1 LNSARLTAGLSLLLG
16 ALVFTSPLCAQSLSD
31 DEESVTEEEPFPGD
45 DFIFEAPPLVFEA
58 SPVIDV
64 RSFDAIFPDLSRLKR
79 IRVMSDEGLR
89 NSFEKDD
96 SPLFIPD
103 PDSGIDLISDVM
115 KKKPSHIVEA
125 LVVVPYHE
133 RELDILDIYNA
144 LRNIKDIKDYP
155 VSWYG
160 NDIYIFTET
169 TRLESARN
177 RKPVPDPAPADILP
191 YSETMY
197 LRFVDS
203 FMGDLYLR
211 GDISISLYG
220 ITYSMTNFRD
230 VRYSVFRIMKEE
242 RFTAIIY
249 LEPVKEGILIYSMSG
264 LYLPNF
270 IAKRVNLTPNMNR
283 RITVLLNWIVDGLR
297 RQESVLQYNRFYMPG
312 M

>member
-1 LNSARLTAGLSLLLG
+1 LNSARLTAGLSLLFG
-16 ALVFTSPLCAQSLSD
+16 ALVFISPLYAQSVPD
-31 DEESVTEEEPFPGD
+31 EEEPVITEESFLGD
-45 DFIFEAPPLVFEA
+45 DLIFEAPPLVFEA
-58 SPVIDV
+58 SPVIEL
-64 RSFDAIFPDLSRLKR
+64 RSFDAVFPGFSRSKKS
-79 IRVMSDEGLR
+79 RVMSEEGLR

-96 SPLFIPD
+96 SPLIVPD
-103 PDSGIDLISDVM
+103 PDSGIDLLSDVM
-115 KKKPSHIVEA
+115 KKNPSHIVEA
-125 LVVVPYHE
+125 LVVVPCHE
-133 RELDILDIYNA
+133 RELDLLDIYNA

-155 VSWYG
+155 INWYG

-177 RKPVPDPAPADILP
+177 RKPVPDPAPADMLP

-197 LRFVDS
+197 LRFVDPY
-203 FMGDLYLR
+203 MGDLYLR
-211 GDISISLYG
+211 GNISVSLYG
-220 ITYSMTNFRD
+220 LTYNLTNFRD

-270 IAKRVNLTPNMNR
+270 IAKRINLTPNMNR
-283 RITVLLNWIVDGLR
+283 RITVLLNWIIDGLR
-297 RQESVLQYNRFYMPG
+297 KQESILQYNLFYLPG

>member
-1 LNSARLTAGLSLLLG
+1 MNSARLTAGLSLLFG
-16 ALVFTSPLCAQSLSD
+16 ALVFISPLYAQSVPD
-31 DEESVTEEEPFPGD
+31 EEEPVITEESFLGD
-45 DFIFEAPPLVFEA
+45 DLIFEAPPLVFEA
-58 SPVIDV
+58 SPVIEL
-64 RSFDAIFPDLSRLKR
+64 RSFDAVFPGFSRSKKS
-79 IRVMSDEGLR
+79 RVMSEEGLR

-96 SPLFIPD
+96 SPLIVPD
-103 PDSGIDLISDVM
+103 PDSGIDLLSDVM
-115 KKKPSHIVEA
+115 KKNPSHIVEA
-125 LVVVPYHE
+125 LVVVPCHE
-133 RELDILDIYNA
+133 RELDLLDIYNA

-155 VSWYG
+155 INWYG

-177 RKPVPDPAPADILP
+177 RKPVPDPAPADMLP

-197 LRFVDS
+197 LRFVDPY
-203 FMGDLYLR
+203 MGDLYLR
-211 GDISISLYG
+211 GNISVSLYG
-220 ITYSMTNFRD
+220 LTYNLTNFRD

-270 IAKRVNLTPNMNR
+270 IAKRINLTPNMNR
-283 RITVLLNWIVDGLR
+283 RITVLLNWIIDGLR
-297 RQESVLQYNRFYMPG
+297 KQESILQYNLFYLPG